1 MGLTSVLARSLT
13 CNTHS
18 HAACGTAGISLD
30 LSHVM
35 ANVNHRAKSAD
46 PVGMGVSALNNDDQG
61 AYEGGGGGGG
71 GVGGGGGAANSA
83 PPPWHTDRAHILV
96 PHTTMTTAELA
107 PRSALR

>member
-13 CNTHS
+13 YNTHS
-18 HAACGTAGISLD
+18 HAACGAAGISLD

-61 AYEGGGGGGG
+61 AYEGGGA
-71 GVGGGGGAANSA
+71 GVAGGGAANSA